1 MTNFFF
7 TDNFFFFFSFF
18 SLFFLFLSL
27 LVQNSLSNKRLAAYL
42 KAVGFIIPLMD
53 HDPNNQFNSG
63 ACTRLIMPI
72 LVREFSSPDDDM
84 KRIVLKVL
92 TQCVTTDGVEAKYVR
107 EEVLPEFF
115 KRFWVRRMALDIR
128 NSKTLVKT
136 TVSLSTKVGAS
147 VMIENLVVKLMDES
161 EPFRKMTVN
170 AVDEI
175 LEKNGS
181 AELNERLIE
190 RLIDGMLYTFQEVG
204 SEQDR
209 EILNGFGTIVN
220 ALGVRISS
228 YLAKICGTIKWRLH
242 NKSAAIRMQAADL
255 ASRIALVVMQCGEED
270 LLNHL
275 GVILFEYLGEEYPEV
290 LGSILGAL
298 RSIVDVVG
306 MEGKI

>member
-7 TDNFFFFFSFF
+7 TDNFFFSF
-18 SLFFLFLSL
+18 FFLFLSL